1 MRDESECGEDDDAA
15 EDGGGAVG
23 EGDDD
28 GVAVAVPV
36 ELGVGGHGQQAA
48 ARRAQA
54 EDDCKDD
61 KNAGRANERS
71 LGCVNAHPADRGSYM
86 GWWYSLKLGPT
97 L

>member
-36 ELGVGGHGQQAA
+36 ELGVG
-48 ARRAQA
+48 
-54 EDDCKDD
+54 
-61 KNAGRANERS
+61 
-71 LGCVNAHPADRGSYM
+71 
-86 GWWYSLKLGPT
+86 
-97 L
+97 

>member
-1 MRDESECGEDDDAA
+1 MDPFVVRDESECGEDDDAA

-54 EDDCKDD
+54 EDHCK
-61 KNAGRANERS
+61 KSGAKERS
-71 LGCVNAHPADRGSYM
+71 LGCVNSQPADKGSYM
-86 GWWYSLKLGPT
+86 GGGIHST
-97 L
+97 